1 MTSDV
6 NSDGIGGATRAAVLN
21 AFHKIRRIHLVGIG
35 GAGMS
40 GIAEVLHE
48 LGFRISGSDM
58 RLSAVTERLSSL
70 GIRVCEG
77 HDAANIG
84 DAQVVVYSSAVK
96 KDNPELVAAV
106 QENVPVIERSE
117 MLGELTR
124 LGFCVGV
131 AGSHGKTTTTSMV
144 GHILKVAGMDPTIIV
159 GGRAESLGA
168 GGVLGSGRLLVVEAD
183 EYARTFLKMFPTLAV
198 VTTLDAEHLDIYDGL
213 EDLTSAFLTYL
224 ARVPFYGMNILSA
237 DDPNVRALV
246 PHVTRPLVTFGLSSD
261 ADVRAVD
268 VRLDG
273 FVASCTV
280 VRDGETLG
288 TISLRTPGEHNVR
301 NALAAV
307 TVALELDVP
316 FDAIQRGLASFSGV
330 DRRFQFRGELDG
342 VTVVDDYAH
351 HPTELLAT
359 LRTARTGWRKGRVL
373 CVFQP
378 HLYSRTMHF
387 QEEFAQALMEADSAL
402 IMDIYAARE
411 APIEGVTSELIVE
424 RCTQLGHSDAVLV
437 GGAEGVLKG
446 LRDRARAGDLVLT
459 VGAGDVWKIGERYLS
474 GE

>member
-6 NSDGIGGATRAAVLN
+6 NSDGIGGATRGAVLN

-35 GAGMS
+35 GAGVS
-40 GIAEVLHE
+40 GIAEVLHG
-48 LGFRISGSDM
+48 LGFQISGSDM

-106 QENVPVIERSE
+106 QANVPVIERSE

-159 GGRAESLGA
+159 GGRAESLGT

-224 ARVPFYGMNILSA
+224 SRVPFYGMNILSA

-246 PHVTRPLVTFGLSSD
+246 PHLTRPLLTFGP
-261 ADVRAVD
+261 
-268 VRLDG
+268 
-273 FVASCTV
+273 
-280 VRDGETLG
+280 LG
-288 TISLRTPGEHNVR
+288 LRRYSGRGRTPGGLHRLVHGSPR
-301 NALAAV
+301 
-307 TVALELDVP
+307 
-316 FDAIQRGLASFSGV
+316 RGKRLGPSPCARRASTTCATHWPPLPWRWSWT
-330 DRRFQFRGELDG
+330 FRSTSSS
-342 VTVVDDYAH
+342 V
-351 HPTELLAT
+351 
-359 LRTARTGWRKGRVL
+359 GWRVSRVW
-373 CVFQP
+373 
-378 HLYSRTMHF
+378 T
-387 QEEFAQALMEADSAL
+387 
-402 IMDIYAARE
+402 
-411 APIEGVTSELIVE
+411 
-424 RCTQLGHSDAVLV
+424 DAFSSV
-437 GGAEGVLKG
+437 ASWT
-446 LRDRARAGDLVLT
+446 A
-459 VGAGDVWKIGERYLS
+459 
-474 GE
+474 